1 MNAFTLTWFTLG
13 AILIYMMAQDPNV
26 STWLVLQYQRLNI
39 EMERRWLMVK
49 LHPKAPWTKY
59 QIHRSANR
67 LAKILMEEHER
78 GKTNTDV

>member
-1 MNAFTLTWFTLG
+1 
-13 AILIYMMAQDPNV
+13 
-26 STWLVLQYQRLNI
+26 
-39 EMERRWLMVK
+39 MVK